1 VEVNCFVKQRPFQ
14 GMLLALALMVSACG
28 GSGGGDSAS
37 NSSTSGS
44 VGSGSTACATGNRSG
59 LVAVGLYGD
68 VGTGAVSSGGAQISI
83 TAGGTTTSRSLKA
96 DTVTGVCA
104 DTSSAITMR
113 TAFTSQGQV
122 GMSFA
127 TISSLDQPVFL
138 LDGSKLVTSL
148 ANLAGSYNLLRFQK
162 ELAKNGGSTSTRSS
176 YATMVIDGSGNW
188 YFCKNVSTCTLGTA
202 TGSGTLNLQSGNTDR
217 FDLVANSITRGT
229 VFVSDNAGSR
239 VLVVGENDAGD
250 PNSTVHGLWIG
261 AIRVAWAANDGSYML
276 NTTDFGINTFSMS
289 SNVIAANS
297 TITATVDA
305 PLQGFLTAQS
315 SGNDNYIIQTAAGL
329 IVTANNTG
337 NNFGA
342 GPGYFSFGVK
352 P

>member
-1 VEVNCFVKQRPFQ
+1 
-14 GMLLALALMVSACG
+14 MVAVLTACG
-28 GSGGGDSAS
+28 GGGGSDNGAGSSS
-37 NSSTSGS
+37 NSSGS
-44 VGSGSTACATGNRSG
+44 STACATGNRTG

-68 VGTGAVSSGGAQISI
+68 VGTGAVSSGGSQITI
-83 TAGGTTTSRSLKA
+83 TAGGSTTSRSLKA

-104 DTSSAITMR
+104 DTSSSITMR

-127 TISSLDQPVFL
+127 TISSVDQPVL
-138 LDGSKLVTSL
+138 LMDGSKLVTSL
-148 ANLAGSYNLLRFQK
+148 ANLAGTYNLLRFQK
-162 ELAKNGGSTSTRSS
+162 ELPKNGGTTATRSS
-176 YATMVIDGSGNW
+176 YATMVIDNSGNW
-188 YFCKNVSTCTLGTA
+188 YFCKNVNACSSGTA
-202 TGSGTLNLQSGNTDR
+202 TGSGALNLQSGSTDR

-229 VFVSDNAGSR
+229 VFVSDNAGSK

-250 PNSTVHGLWIG
+250 PNSTVRGLWIG
-261 AIRVAWAANDGSYML
+261 APRAAWVANDGSYML
-276 NTTDFGINTFSMS
+276 NTTDFGKNAFSMS
-289 SNVIAANS
+289 SNVITASS
-297 TITATVDA
+297 TITATVDT

-329 IVTANNTG
+329 IVTANNTA
-337 NNFGA
+337 NNFGT